1 MKIIIA
7 ALLLI
12 HGLIHCMGFAKA
24 FQYGDM
30 KQLSIPIAKTT
41 GIIWLLTAFLFVA
54 SFVLFLLKKDY
65 WNIVAIAAIVLS
77 QVVIIMSWKDA
88 KFGTMANI
96 LLLLTAIFSWGNN
109 HFENAFRKDVIYHI
123 ARTQTIPVE
132 LVTEN
137 DLQHLP
143 LPVQRYLRYT
153 GVVNKPKV
161 NNMKI
166 EFEGQMRDKGK
177 DYFPF
182 TSTQFNCFDEPT
194 RLFYMKAK
202 MMGVMVPGY
211 HRYANAIATMD
222 IRFFGLFP
230 IVKKEGEV
238 MNTTETVTL
247 FNDMCLMA
255 PATLIDKRIQWQ
267 TIDSNTV
274 KAIFTNHNI
283 SITAVL
289 YFNTKGQLIN
299 FISNDRTNIT
309 DMKQYPFSTPI
320 HSYAEING
328 FHLMHTGDAVW
339 QMPDGD
345 FIYGR
350 IVLKRIEYN
359 TTN

>member
-1 MKIIIA
+1 
-7 ALLLI
+7 
-12 HGLIHCMGFAKA
+12 
-24 FQYGDM
+24 
-30 KQLSIPIAKTT
+30 
-41 GIIWLLTAFLFVA
+41 
-54 SFVLFLLKKDY
+54 
-65 WNIVAIAAIVLS
+65 
-77 QVVIIMSWKDA
+77 
-88 KFGTMANI
+88 
-96 LLLLTAIFSWGNN
+96 
-109 HFENAFRKDVIYHI
+109 
-123 ARTQTIPVE
+123 
-132 LVTEN
+132 
-137 DLQHLP
+137 
-143 LPVQRYLRYT
+143 
-153 GVVNKPKV
+153 
-161 NNMKI
+161 
-166 EFEGQMRDKGK
+166 
-177 DYFPF
+177 
-182 TSTQFNCFDEPT
+182 
-194 RLFYMKAK
+194 
-202 MMGVMVPGY
+202 
-211 HRYANAIATMD
+211 
-222 IRFFGLFP
+222 
-230 IVKKEGEV
+230 

-350 IVLKRIEYN
+350 FVLKRIEYN